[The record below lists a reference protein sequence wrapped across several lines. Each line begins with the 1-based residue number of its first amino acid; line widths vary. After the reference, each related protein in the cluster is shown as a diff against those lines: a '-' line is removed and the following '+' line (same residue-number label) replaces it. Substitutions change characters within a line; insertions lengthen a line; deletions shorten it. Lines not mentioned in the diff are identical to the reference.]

1 MPAAP
6 EKRAAITRAA
16 LTVFGRDG
24 YSRAGMDALAKEAGV
39 STRTVYNHF
48 PGGKEQ
54 LFATVIH
61 DSADAVRAATFDLMA
76 RHLDGLLDRAA
87 ADVPDALHALALDW
101 VSPLAEFRAHFAL
114 VRQIIADAAHLP
126 PEVLADWQATGPAP
140 VRAELARR
148 FAELTTRGRLAA
160 TDPQLAASHFILL
173 TGAEV
178 TNRTFYGVFPLP
190 QQELEQVVRS
200 GVSAFLRLYGR

>member
-101 VSPLAEFRAHFAL
+101 VSPWRSSAPTSPWSARSSPT
-114 VRQIIADAAHLP
+114 P
-126 PEVLADWQATGPAP
+126 PTSRPRSSPTGRPPARP
-140 VRAELARR
+140 
-148 FAELTTRGRLAA
+148 
-160 TDPQLAASHFILL
+160 
-173 TGAEV
+173 
-178 TNRTFYGVFPLP
+178 
-190 QQELEQVVRS
+190 RS
-200 GVSAFLRLYGR
+200 GPNSPAVSPN